1 MGTSLFGQ
9 FVLHISLPKTRQ
21 SGAAAAAAT
30 AGCNRH
36 ILHGGFN
43 NRSRYPEIVKS
54 IASLVSKHHYI
65 WTNVSITLP

>member
-1 MGTSLFGQ
+1 MGTSLFAQ
-9 FVLHISLPKTRQ
+9 FVLHISLPKSRQ
-21 SGAAAAAAT
+21 SGAAAAAA